1 MRLVEVRVA
10 AGPPLQLRF
19 HPEITVVTGLDRAP
33 RGRLVTALAEV
44 VSGGPPS
51 VPITGVVEID
61 GREVATAELVQ
72 ATSLDDQW
80 VVLDDATLRQAVDA
94 TAEAVHRARA
104 PVAEP
109 MPDDIRARE
118 PAEFT
123 ERRAAATRDWVSRL
137 ERRAR
142 IEASLIALDTER
154 AQLEERCRALD
165 IVASV
170 SGPGTTAQAVKYGRR
185 VDDDSDADP
194 ATRTEIN
201 RRLMT
206 LDDERCKLQ
215 AEHSVALAAL
225 EEHRG
230 ALADFDVQAAQYKGR
245 RPEPGEIPPRGNAL
259 DDLEPLINLVIDGRL
274 ESQPRLPDRGVL
286 PLLADEPWRDLPPFV
301 RDHTLAALE
310 RLAPDVQVV
319 VFSDEP
325 VVVKWAKGLGD
336 RAGIVQGRDALAAA
350 RAAGRAAAHERAKDD
365 RHAARNAKR
374 RARAERGNGRGSR
387 RTSRSGPMRS
397 VHDGPPILPENDVTD
412 LTLETQ
418 MPCVTHTSQFVT
430 RQCDRCSLWFCRQCL
445 VTLDPSGRAVCLECA
460 LVLGGV
466 RATGRRPRRR

>member
-72 ATSLDDQW
+72 ATSVDDQW

-94 TAEAVHRARA
+94 TAESVHRARA

-123 ERRAAATRDWVSRL
+123 ERRAAATRDWASTL

-142 IEASLIALDTER
+142 IDASLAALDTER
-154 AQLEERCRALD
+154 VRVTGPASESSSTWRAYL
-165 IVASV
+165 S
-170 SGPGTTAQAVKYGRR
+170 
-185 VDDDSDADP
+185 
-194 ATRTEIN
+194 TEIN

-206 LDDERCKLQ
+206 LDDERRKLQ
-215 AEHSVALAAL
+215 AEHLVALAAL
-225 EEHRG
+225 EEHRA
-230 ALADFDVQAAQYKGR
+230 ALADLDVQAAQYEGR
-245 RPEPGEIPPRGNAL
+245 RAEPVEIPPRGNAL

-336 RAGIVQGRDALAAA
+336 RAGIVRGQDALAAA
-350 RAAGRAAAHERAKDD
+350 RAAGRAAAHERAEDD
-365 RHAARNAKR
+365 RHAGRNAKR

-397 VHDGPPILPENDVTD
+397 VHDGPPILPENDVID

-418 MPCVTHTSQFVT
+418 MQCVTHTSQFVT
-430 RQCDRCSLWFCRQCL
+430 RQCDRCNLWFCRQCL
-445 VTLDPSGRAVCLECA
+445 VTLDPPGRTVCLECA
-460 LVLGGV
+460 LVLAGV
-466 RATGRRPRRR
+466 RATGRRPGRR